1 MVPKLGMEI
10 QSLFNLLDH
19 IKREHVKLD
28 DIYPFDEMDGRG
40 VTYREYS
47 NGLQKMLD
55 EYEVWKP

>member
-1 MVPKLGMEI
+1 M
-10 QSLFNLLDH
+10 DH